1 MSTLEKLS
9 ELESRR
15 TTIVMKR
22 NEEAK
27 KAALAQGKLT
37 ARDRIDALL
46 DENSFVEIGAFVAS
60 RSTAFNM
67 TEVDTPADGVVTGYG
82 TVNGNP
88 VYVYSQDSSVLGG
101 AIGEMHSKKTVRIYE
116 DALKICAPVV

>member
-15 TTIVMKR
+15 TTIVVKR

-37 ARDRIDALL
+37 ARDRINALL
-46 DENSFVEIGAFVAS
+46 DENSFVEIGAFMAS

-67 TEVDTPADGVVTGYG
+67 PEVDTPADGVVTGYG

-101 AIGEMHSKKTVRIYE
+101 AIGEMHAKKIVRVYE
-116 DALKICAPVV
+116 DALKLVHQL